1 VRPIS
6 LANQSEGYRRLRA
19 RADVPPLSPVL
30 WRAVIGLTC
39 ALTLAEQG
47 YQVKLIARD
56 LPEDS
61 TSQSF
66 ASVYLPVVDAVVQV

>member
-1 VRPIS
+1 MLTPVY
-6 LANQSEGYRRLRA
+6 LLR
-19 RADVPPLSPVL
+19 S
-30 WRAVIGLTC
+30 VIGLTS

-61 TSQSF
+61 ASQAF
-66 ASVYLPVVDAVVQV
+66 ASPWAVRRLLRLPDGHRAP